1 MAHIMSGLAE
11 NLCARSYAAFW
22 PGEYPSAT
30 LGDSGVPV
38 GKLAGLNPMRSGGY
52 RVAFARMLEDDAH
65 KVGAIGRKLAFTDA
79 ADVGKVAQ

>member
-11 NLCARSYAAFW
+11 NLCAPPYATFW

-30 LGDSGVPV
+30 LGDSGIPV

-52 RVAFARMLEDDAH
+52 RVARTRMRQDDAH
-65 KVGAIGRKLAFTDA
+65 KVGAIGR
-79 ADVGKVAQ
+79 